1 MTLTF
6 LHRARV
12 LAIVTALPATLLA
25 WSGMAQADPHYGGH
39 HGGPSHGGQHDYGYR
54 GYGYRPG
61 VPYYRPAIGV
71 SIGFLPPAPRL
82 VVYGHDHF
90 YFASGVWYRPYGPR
104 FVVVA
109 PPVGIVI
116 PFLPT
121 YYDTRVIRGETY
133 YIADGAWY
141 HATPT
146 GDGYIASAPPSDAAD
161 TAPPADKSFIYPRN
175 GQSQKQQDQDR
186 YECHD
191 WAVNQSGFDPTQ
203 AYGGVSA
210 DQVNSKGADY
220 QRALSACMDGRGYT
234 VK

>member
-1 MTLTF
+1 MTTTF
-6 LHRARV
+6 LDRARL
-12 LAIVTALPATLLA
+12 LAIVAAVPATLLA
-25 WSGMAQADPHYGGH
+25 YSGIAQADPHHGGH
-39 HGGPSHGGQHDYGYR
+39 HGGYYGGSPYNDHHY
-54 GYGYRPG
+54 YGYRPRF
-61 VPYYRPAIGV
+61 PYYRPAIGV
-71 SIGFLPPAPRL
+71 SVGFLPPAPRV

-133 YIADGAWY
+133 YITDGAWY

-146 GDGYIASAPPSDAAD
+146 GDGYIASAPPSDTPEA
-161 TAPPADKSFIYPRN
+161 APPADKSFVYPRN
-175 GQSQKQQDQDR
+175 GQSQKQQDKDH
-186 YECHD
+186 YECHA
-191 WAVNQSGFDPTQ
+191 WAVDQSGFDPTQ

-210 DQVNSKGADY
+210 DQVNSKSADY

-234 VK
+234 VR